1 MGEILIFSSLFQ
13 KSQKFA
19 GEWRKAVDVLRRI
32 CYNEENSGKRY
43 PTVRAGGKIL
53 LQFSPLCAITARESF
68 PQILPMENPMEEH
81 SYHFFSPDEL
91 NQLTRIEAAD
101 RANVYLYRI
110 LDIGQ
115 YMLQCGGEVSRVED
129 SIRRLCIAFGAER
142 ADVFTITS
150 SIVVTIYANHFG
162 AVTQTRRIMGSAY
175 DLQRLEQ
182 LNQLCRKICAEH
194 LSLEETEKELNDI
207 LATPQYSFGIQLMTY
222 ALISAS
228 FSLFFGGSWLD
239 ALASGVIGVV
249 LKCLDRLIRS
259 TEANAFLSALL
270 CSLLGGLLA
279 GLSVKFHL
287 GHNVDM
293 ISIGNIMLLIP
304 GVALTNSLR
313 DMFSGNTISGL
324 MRFIEAILLALTIA
338 FGFALAA
345 SLM

>member
-1 MGEILIFSSLFQ
+1 
-13 KSQKFA
+13 
-19 GEWRKAVDVLRRI
+19 
-32 CYNEENSGKRY
+32 
-43 PTVRAGGKIL
+43 
-53 LQFSPLCAITARESF
+53 
-68 PQILPMENPMEEH
+68 MEEH

-91 NQLTRIEAAD
+91 NQLSRMENAD
-101 RANVYLYRI
+101 RANEYLYRV

-129 SIRRLCIAFGAER
+129 SIRRLCLAFGAER

-150 SIVVTIYANHFG
+150 SIVVTIYAQSFG
-162 AVTQTRRIMGSAY
+162 AVTQTRRITGSFY
-175 DLQRLEQ
+175 DLHRLEQ
-182 LNQLCRKICAEH
+182 LNQLCRRICAEH
-194 LSLEETEKELNDI
+194 LSLAETEAGLRDI
-207 LATPQYSFGIQLMTY
+207 LTTPQYGFGIQVLTY

-239 ALASGVIGVV
+239 AAASRVIGVG
-249 LKCLDRLIRS
+249 LKCLDRVIRR

-270 CSLLGGLLA
+270 CSCLGGLLA
-279 GLSVKFHL
+279 GLAVRFRL
-287 GHNVDM
+287 GDNVDM

-345 SLM
+345 SLL